1 MHDMQF
7 IKKTRL
13 PILLV
18 LFASADYVISNI
30 DQIMFHI
37 NNCIMKKLMIQRAA
51 LVVFAV
57 LLVAPMVA
65 FTLRGGEGFEI
76 YLGKNLVVQQFLPKD
91 KDIKT
96 IDFSNV
102 ATTEELRVSYS
113 HCGQSAGNRVVS
125 IKDKTVVLKEW
136 KFADAKAGASAKM
149 IIPVKEIAAIQ
160 KNQKGKQLSLF
171 YSSSLLKEG
180 HVLATLTSGATQ
192 ASLK

>member
-1 MHDMQF
+1 
-7 IKKTRL
+7 
-13 PILLV
+13 
-18 LFASADYVISNI
+18 
-30 DQIMFHI
+30 
-37 NNCIMKKLMIQRAA
+37 MKKLMIQRAA

-76 YLGKNLVVQQFLPKD
+76 YLGKNRVVQQFLPKD

-96 IDFSNV
+96 IDLSNV

-180 HVLATLTSGATQ
+180 RVLATLTSGATQ